1 MKKFLSILA
10 ICLCLLTSL
19 AAQNIWKPIN
29 MYCVFLGAT
38 SDGSI
43 LAGANLY
50 GSTEIFVIYRSQD
63 DGATWQQI
71 LSFSDIQ
78 GVRNGFTIND
88 EGRIFV
94 LGNEVN
100 QNGGGTGTYHVFY
113 SDDNGNTWQE
123 TEETVNIILADGIG
137 GFCAPTNDIIVIWN
151 TKGWMDCTIDGGQ
164 TWENCWL
171 YSGLIYDLEVSDV
184 IVNASGNIYFSI
196 YHPFLTYGVG
206 VYYSYLFDIIS
217 VH

>member
-1 MKKFLSILA
+1 MKKILLILA

-100 QNGGGTGTYHVFY
+100 QNGEIGRAHV
-113 SDDNGNTWQE
+113 
-123 TEETVNIILADGIG
+123 
-137 GFCAPTNDIIVIWN
+137 
-151 TKGWMDCTIDGGQ
+151 
-164 TWENCWL
+164 
-171 YSGLIYDLEVSDV
+171 
-184 IVNASGNIYFSI
+184 
-196 YHPFLTYGVG
+196 
-206 VYYSYLFDIIS
+206 
-217 VH
+217 